1 MQKKPIQRSP
11 HIVLLSREHHT
22 GLLCCWKIRQG
33 LKKQAD
39 TTRIQKYLTYFWDSH
54 LQQHFGEE
62 EEHLF
67 DTVNDDFCRK
77 ALQQH
82 QQISALINQVQ
93 HSPQPPAPE
102 LLYLLADQLEAHI
115 RYEERELFPHLEQVL
130 EEPELKRIGAAL
142 EQSHAGPAKDN
153 YPDEFWVR

>member
-1 MQKKPIQRSP
+1 MEKKPIKRSP

-67 DTVNDDFCRK
+67 DKVNDDFCRK

-82 QQISALINQVQ
+82 QEIKALISQVQ
-93 HSPQPPAPE
+93 DSTPAPAPE
-102 LLYLLADQLEAHI
+102 LLHQLADQLEAHI
-115 RYEERELFPHLEQVL
+115 RYEERDLFPHLEQVL
-130 EEPELKRIGAAL
+130 EEPELRRIGAAL
-142 EQSHAGPAKDN
+142 AQSHAAPAKDDF
-153 YPDEFWVR
+153 PDEFWVR